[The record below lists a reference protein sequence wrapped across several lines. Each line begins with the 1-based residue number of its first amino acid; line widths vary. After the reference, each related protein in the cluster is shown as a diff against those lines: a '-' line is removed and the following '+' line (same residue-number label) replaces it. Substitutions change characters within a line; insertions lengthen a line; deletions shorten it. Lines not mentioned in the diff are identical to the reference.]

1 MSRVIVHRIFVCAA
15 AAALMASA
23 RPAAAQPPDQNQ
35 GGGNINITAGPAGGI
50 EIDAQGVVNLKA
62 ITEQDRQL
70 AHKRTQAE
78 WAQGNRELNRLS
90 PMRKISLKRLEQAVA
105 AAIERGEKPTDEML
119 NLAGLTKLQYV
130 FLFPDAQDIVIAGPA
145 EGFTADPTG
154 TRIIGMHT
162 GRATLQLEDLVVMLR
177 AFSPATKGV
186 AVIGCSIDPT
196 QQGLKELQ
204 NKIAE
209 IRNQLSQRPSAQQT
223 QNIGAALR
231 DALGLQT
238 VSVNGVSTKTRVARI
253 LVEADYRMKLIGI
266 GLDKPPVKITSYVS
280 AANPSAIAKNALKRW
295 YFVPDYQCLR
305 VTEDQ
310 AAMELVGESVKLVG
324 ADELVAAD
332 GTRQEAGPNDPASQR
347 FVQSFT
353 KAYPELAK
361 RAPVYAELR
370 NIIDMAVAA
379 AFMQHKE
386 FFAKAGWKME
396 TFGDEKKFEVE
407 KYHGAK
413 QIASACNAVWK
424 GNKLATPIGGGV
436 RVEPKRAIESD
447 NLLADEKGKLGQRRD
462 GVSLKNLPKDQWW
475 WD

>member
-1 MSRVIVHRIFVCAA
+1 VI
-15 AAALMASA
+15 ALVVIA
-23 RPAAAQPPDQNQ
+23 RPAMAQPPDQG
-35 GGGNINITAGPAGGI
+35 GGGNINVSAGPAGGI
-50 EIDAQGVVNLKA
+50 EIDAKGVVNLKA
-62 ITEQDRQL
+62 ITEEDRQL

-90 PMRKISLKRLEQAVA
+90 PMRMVSLKRLEQAVA

-145 EGFTADPTG
+145 EGFTSDPTG
-154 TRIIGMHT
+154 TRTVGMHT
-162 GRATLQLEDLVVMLR
+162 GRATLQLEDLVVLLR
-177 AFSPATKGV
+177 AFAPATKGV

-196 QQGLKELQ
+196 QDGLKGLQ
-204 NKIAE
+204 QKYAE
-209 IRNQLSQRPSAQQT
+209 IARQLRRPPNAQQT
-223 QNIGAALR
+223 QNITAALR

-238 VSVNGVSTKTRVARI
+238 VTVNGISTKTRVARI

-280 AANPSAIAKNALKRW
+280 AANPAAIAKNALKRW

-305 VTEDQ
+305 VTEDE

-324 ADELVAAD
+324 ADELVGAD
-332 GTRQEAGPNDPASQR
+332 GARQEAGPIDPASQR

-379 AFMQHKE
+379 AFMQQND

-407 KYHGAK
+407 RFHGAK
-413 QIASACNAVWK
+413 QVASACTAVWK

-436 RVEPKRAIESD
+436 RVEPKRAIESG
-447 NLLADEKGKLGQRRD
+447 NLLTDENGKLQKRRD

>member
-1 MSRVIVHRIFVCAA
+1 MSRRLTLGGIWCCATLALAIV
-15 AAALMASA
+15 AL
-23 RPAAAQPPDQNQ
+23 PAVAQPPDQG
-35 GGGNINITAGPAGGI
+35 GGGNINISAGPAGGI
-50 EIDAQGVVNLKA
+50 EIDAKGVVNLKA
-62 ITEQDRQL
+62 ITDEDRQL
-70 AHKRTQAE
+70 AHKRTQSE

-90 PMRKISLKRLEQAVA
+90 PMRKVSLKRLEQAVA

-130 FLFPDAQDIVIAGPA
+130 FLYPDAQDIVVAGPA

-154 TRIIGMHT
+154 TRTVGMHT
-162 GRATLQLEDLVVMLR
+162 GRATLQLEDLVVLLR
-177 AFSPATKGV
+177 AFAPSTKG
-186 AVIGCSIDPT
+186 ASVIGCSIDPT
-196 QQGLKELQ
+196 QEGLKDLQ
-204 NKIAE
+204 QKVAE
-209 IRNQLSQRPSAQQT
+209 IARQLRRPPNQQQT
-223 QNIGAALR
+223 QNITAALR

-238 VSVNGVSTKTRVARI
+238 VTVNGVSTKSRVARI

-280 AANPSAIAKNALKRW
+280 AANPSAVARNALKRW

-324 ADELVAAD
+324 ADELVSDQGVRADAGAA
-332 GTRQEAGPNDPASQR
+332 DPASQR

-379 AFMQHKE
+379 AFMQQKD

-396 TFGDEKKFEVE
+396 TFGDEKKFAVE
-407 KYHGAK
+407 NHNGAK
-413 QIASACNAVWK
+413 QIASACAAVWK

-436 RVEPKRAIESD
+436 RVEPKRAIDGE
-447 NLLADEKGKLGQRRD
+447 NLLKDENGKLGQKRD
-462 GVSLKNLPKDQWW
+462 GVSLKNLPQEQWW